1 MKKTLILMMAAF
13 LASSINGFSMD
24 KNHKTTQSAKTE
36 QHSGRSAKAGRRPPK
51 ARAGRK
57 IHKSKTKRPVK
68 KSTGN
73 KILL

>member
-1 MKKTLILMMAAF
+1 MKKILILMMAAF

-24 KNHKTTQSAKTE
+24 KNRKSGQTAKIV

-57 IHKSKTKRPVK
+57 IHKSKTKRPFK
-68 KSTGN
+68 KSIGN